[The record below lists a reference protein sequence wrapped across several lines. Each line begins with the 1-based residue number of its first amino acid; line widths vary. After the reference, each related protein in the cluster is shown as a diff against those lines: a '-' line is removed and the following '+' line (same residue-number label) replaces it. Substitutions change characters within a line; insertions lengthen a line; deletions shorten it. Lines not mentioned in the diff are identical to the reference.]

1 MIAWAEV
8 FVCCCPNALSR
19 LIIDYNSPN
28 NVQMAAG
35 NNVLISSSIKKFY
48 QILSL
53 DKRDISSI
61 YAFALMAGV
70 VQLSLP
76 LGIQTIISFV
86 MAASVSTSIVILIF
100 LVVFGTFLNGLL
112 QVRQFQIIE
121 KLKQKLFLRYGLE
134 FSDRLPK
141 LNNEKLDNYYLP
153 ELVNRFFDT
162 ISLQKGL
169 EKLLLDLPAAII
181 QILLGL
187 LLLSFYHPVFIG
199 FGIVLLAILILILY
213 FTSPKGLAL
222 AMQSSDYKYQVAAWL
237 QETARVVKSFKYSKS
252 SLHIIKT
259 DSLIAHHLEARTNYF
274 KILVIQFW
282 SLISFKII
290 VTAAMLIVGAVLL
303 VDQQINV
310 GQFIA
315 ADIVIIT
322 IMASVEKLIVSLDK
336 VYDALV
342 SIEKLGKVTEA
353 AIETGGSLLLEN
365 TEGGLSVE
373 FINTSF
379 AYPGGNNI
387 INNVNLKVSPGELV
401 HISGISGSG
410 KSTLLRL
417 LTGAYKNYDGTI
429 LINEQ
434 PIGSYQLQSLREN
447 TGVLLS
453 NQDIFY
459 GSLWENI
466 TMGNA
471 DTALRQVSA
480 FVEKFGLT
488 PFVQSG
494 KQGFDMLLDP
504 VGKRLPKQTK
514 QKILLIRA
522 LLTNP
527 RLLLLEE
534 PFEYLD
540 EAACKALLSHLKL
553 LPHTTVLIASQDTML
568 AAACDKSIQ
577 L

>member
-1 MIAWAEV
+1 MPDKV
-8 FVCCCPNALSR
+8 S
-19 LIIDYNSPN
+19 
-28 NVQMAAG
+28 
-35 NNVLISSSIKKFY
+35 ISTSLKKFY
-48 QILSL
+48 KILRL
-53 DKRDISSI
+53 DNKDISAV
-61 YAFALMAGV
+61 YAFAIIAGV

-86 MAASVSTSIVILIF
+86 MAGSVSTSIIVLILLI
-100 LVVFGTFLNGLL
+100 VFGTFLNGLL
-112 QVRQFQIIE
+112 QVRQLEIIE

-187 LLLSFYHPVFIG
+187 MLLSFYHPVFIG
-199 FGIVLLAILILILY
+199 FGIMLLLILILILY
-213 FTSPKGLAL
+213 LTSPKGFAL
-222 AMQSSDYKYQVAAWL
+222 AMQSSDYKYEVAAWL

-252 SLHIIKT
+252 DLHVTKT
-259 DSLIAHHLEARTNYF
+259 DKLIGNHLDARTSYF
-274 KILVIQFW
+274 KVLLLQFW

-290 VTAAMLIVGAVLL
+290 VTAAMLVVGTVLL
-303 VDQQINV
+303 VNQQINV

-315 ADIVIIT
+315 ADIVIIA
-322 IMASVEKLIVSLDK
+322 IIGSVEKLIISLDS

-342 SIEKLGKVTEA
+342 SIEKLGKITEA
-353 AIETGGSLLLEN
+353 ETEAGGSFLLEN
-365 TEGGLSVE
+365 MPQGVSVQ
-373 FINTSF
+373 FINTGF
-379 AYPGGNNI
+379 GYPYGDKI
-387 INNVNLKVSPGELV
+387 LNNVNLNINPGAMV
-401 HISGISGSG
+401 HIAGVSGSG

-417 LTGAYKNYDGTI
+417 LTGAYKNYEGVI
-429 LINEQ
+429 LINGQ
-434 PIGSYQLQSLREN
+434 SIDNYNLQSLRQS
-447 TGVLLS
+447 TGVLLN
-453 NQDIFY
+453 NQDIFQ
-459 GSLWENI
+459 GTLWENI

-471 DTALRQVSA
+471 HTTLKDVNDL
-480 FVEKFGLT
+480 VEKLGLKS
-488 PFVQSG
+488 FVQSDKLG
-494 KQGFDMLLDP
+494 YDNLLDP

-522 LLTNP
+522 LLGNN

-540 EAACKALLSHLKL
+540 EATGRALIIWLKGL
-553 LPHTTVLIASQDTML
+553 QNTTVLIASDDASL
-568 AAACDKSIQ
+568 SKECDMTVYLEK
-577 L
+577 